1 MLRSLYL
8 TLAFFSFIGV
18 GLAAPFALS
27 LGYIWI
33 SIFRPQAIA
42 YTILPSIPVSL
53 IMGALAVGWYLLR
66 DRRSPPHFSPVLGM
80 MAAMAAWVTLT
91 TAVFAVAPDSAWEKW
106 DWAFKTIV
114 FSGFMVFVFRSRI
127 QIEALLQVL
136 LFSFAAHFLPVGIK
150 VVLSGGGYGQAL
162 GLIGGNSGFG
172 EGATL
177 AAVALMCIP
186 IALFLA
192 KHNRLMPAWP
202 IVRLGYI
209 GMAGLA
215 VMATIGTYQ
224 RTGLVGLVVL
234 AITFWVRSRQKLLV
248 GTGLGIGAIVFALS
262 VSSNWAERMSTISEY
277 QSEGSALGRILVW
290 QWTLGFVANN
300 PFGGGFHSYMIN
312 EFTSQPTPEYPNGY
326 TVRGKAFHSIY
337 FEALGEHGWIGL
349 GLFLAINIATLLS
362 LQRVIRRTRGSEAL
376 AWCRDLAAA
385 LQVSLLVLLACG
397 AFIGIAFQ
405 PMFWYLFAA
414 SGCLSHHVGRAFA
427 PDVAARR
434 QQALGAGVGTRG
446 NAIAARPWRGAAGG

>member
-8 TLAFFSFIGV
+8 TLVFFSFIGV

-66 DRRSPPHFSPVLGM
+66 DLRSPPHFSPVLGM
-80 MAAMAAWVTLT
+80 TAAMATWVTLT
-91 TAVFAVAPDSAWEKW
+91 TAVFAVAPDSAWVKW

-127 QIEALLQVL
+127 QIEALLQVT
-136 LFSFAAHFLPVGIK
+136 LFSFAAHFIPVGIK
-150 VVLSGGGYGQAL
+150 VVLSGGGYGHAL
-162 GLIGGNSGFG
+162 GLIEGNSGFG

-177 AAVALMCIP
+177 AAVALICIP

-192 KHNRLMPAWP
+192 RHNRLMPAWP
-202 IVRLGYI
+202 VVRLGYI
-209 GMAGLA
+209 GIAGIA

-234 AITFWVRSRQKLLV
+234 AIAFWVRSKRKLLV
-248 GTGLGIGAIVFALS
+248 GAGLGIGAIVFALS
-262 VSSNWAERMSTISEY
+262 VSSNWTERMSTINDYESEA
-277 QSEGSALGRILVW
+277 SARGRILVW
-290 QWTLGFVANN
+290 QWTLGFVADN
-300 PFGGGFHSYMIN
+300 PFGGGFNSYQIN
-312 EFTSQPTPEYPNGY
+312 EIRTPPTATNPDG
-326 TVRGKAFHSIY
+326 TVMHGKAFHSVY
-337 FEALGEHGWIGL
+337 FEILGEHGWIGL

-362 LQRVIRRTRGSEAL
+362 LQRVIRRTRGSEDM

-414 SGCLSHHVGRAFA
+414 SGCLSHHVGRALA
-427 PDVAARR
+427 PAVAARR
-434 QQALGAGVGTRG
+434 QQAAGAGVWTRG
-446 NAIAARPWRGAAGG
+446 NAIAARPRRGAVGG